1 MPLVI
6 HLSNGLRS
14 FQLKRNLVF
23 TEAQHLREE
32 REREHHSP
40 AVREFSHMR
49 LPSPASLQRSP
60 RPSCRPTLRIT
71 VSRLLKVRA
80 GFKLHMKDLC
90 VFNPRSLAGFGPH
103 AKVRFCRSA
112 AHGQAFKVK
121 PDLTQHLLPTE
132 DPLCTGQKAGL
143 LTVAFKTP
151 GYLTLAA
158 CDLAPFL
165 CLTSVHADS
174 IPFTPSSA
182 PTTGVTPLPLQG
194 PFPA

>member
-32 REREHHSP
+32 RER
-40 AVREFSHMR
+40 
-49 LPSPASLQRSP
+49 ASLTCCQGILLPHEASK
-60 RPSCRPTLRIT
+60 PSQPAE
-71 VSRLLKVRA
+71 VPQALLPPHPQDNHFQTSKGA
-80 GFKLHMKDLC
+80 GRFKLLMKDLC
-90 VFNPRSLAGFGPH
+90 VFNPQSLAGFGPH

-151 GYLTLAA
+151 GYLMLAA

-182 PTTGVTPLPLQG
+182 PATGVTPPPLQG